1 MLTLIEYVDVREE
14 VLLQLSS
21 LILKKVNNM
30 DEELNDWWNM

>member
-14 VLLQLSS
+14 VLLQSSS

-30 DEELNDWWNM
+30 DEELDDWWNM

>member
-14 VLLQLSS
+14 VLLQSSS

-30 DEELNDWWNM
+30 DEELDD